1 MRRGSIFTEEAAM
14 MTSEQIEILM
24 LDSAVDSQR
33 MCVARMKRREVIAI
47 AERAQAEDDLRD
59 MQAKLQYM
67 RESLLLKG
75 CV

>member
-1 MRRGSIFTEEAAM
+1 M
-14 MTSEQIEILM
+14 MTPEQIEILM

-47 AERAQAEDDLRD
+47 AERIRAEDDLHN
-59 MQAKLQYM
+59 MKAKLQYM
-67 RESLLLKG
+67 RESLLRKG